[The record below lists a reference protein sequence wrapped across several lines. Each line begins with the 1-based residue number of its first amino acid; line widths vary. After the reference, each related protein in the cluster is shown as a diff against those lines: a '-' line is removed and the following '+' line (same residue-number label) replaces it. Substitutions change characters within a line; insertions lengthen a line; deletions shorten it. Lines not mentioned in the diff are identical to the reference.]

1 MPATAIPA
9 THERN
14 ERSMDT
20 IYDWVT
26 VVIFGALA
34 ILFLQ
39 RSMGPG
45 RSADRTIYYLPPAL
59 GCAGANY
66 LGNNDL
72 KWAAIA
78 LTIAV
83 VGYIL
88 FVLKPFDRAES

>member
-1 MPATAIPA
+1 M
-9 THERN
+9 E
-14 ERSMDT
+14 T

-34 ILFLQ
+34 ILFLH
-39 RSMGPG
+39 RSMGPD
-45 RSADRTIYYLPPAL
+45 RPRDRTIYYVPPAV

-66 LGNNDL
+66 LGNNDQ

-88 FVLKPFDRAES
+88 FILKPFDHVEF

>member
-1 MPATAIPA
+1 M
-9 THERN
+9 E
-14 ERSMDT
+14 T

-34 ILFLQ
+34 ILFLH
-39 RSMGPG
+39 RSAGPS
-45 RSADRTIYYLPPAL
+45 RPADRTIYYLPPAA

-66 LGNNDL
+66 LGNNDQ

-88 FVLKPFDRAES
+88 FVLKPFDRFES